1 MGVTNYI
8 VGNLAADSA
17 VPVDIERYLYGTR
30 IVLKTLDRQIA
41 AVCKIEERD
50 KFQVA
55 VQSRTDSAPTV
66 MEDVL
71 LFAVETLAVELSV
84 DENAVIFKFFRTEII
99 AEFIYGRIVL
109 AKRPLNR
116 AEIQGHGILS

>member
-30 IVLKTLDRQIA
+30 IVLKTLNRHVA
-41 AVCKIEERD
+41 TVSEIEERD
-50 KFQVA
+50 KLQVA
-55 VQSRTDSAPTV
+55 VQSRTDGAPTI
-66 MEDVL
+66 MKDVL
-71 LFAVETLAVELSV
+71 LFAVETLAMKLSV

-99 AEFIYGRIVL
+99 AEFIYCRIVL

-116 AEIQGHGILS
+116 AEI